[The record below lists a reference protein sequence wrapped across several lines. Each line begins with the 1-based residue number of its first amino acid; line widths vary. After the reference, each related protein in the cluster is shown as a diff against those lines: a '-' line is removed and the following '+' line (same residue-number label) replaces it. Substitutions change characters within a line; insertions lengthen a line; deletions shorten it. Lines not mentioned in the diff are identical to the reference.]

1 MTNDGPISFVCLFG
15 LQLLTLNL
23 FTFQEAILMKPMI
36 WHPEEKDAKVNQ
48 YLDQMNRAPYGTIF
62 LVGFGLFCL
71 FSLVVLLASF

>member
-1 MTNDGPISFVCLFG
+1 
-15 LQLLTLNL
+15 
-23 FTFQEAILMKPMI
+23 MKPMI